1 MIPRTYG
8 RIGEPVCFKGTACDF
23 GHTIAAIQFSL
34 DGGENW
40 TTYPTPGTND
50 YQNVVGCRYIPKK
63 AGLHVLKV
71 RSVNDEG
78 EESPEAD
85 SQSFLWS
92 REERWERS

>member
-8 RIGEPVCFKGTACDF
+8 RIGEPVCFEGTACILA
-23 GHTIAAIQFSL
+23 TPLPPSSSRWTVAS
-34 DGGENW
+34 NW

-50 YQNVVGCRYIPKK
+50 YQNVAWRFDYVPKK

-78 EESPEAD
+78 KESPEAD
-85 SQSFLWS
+85 FAELLV
-92 REERWERS
+92 E